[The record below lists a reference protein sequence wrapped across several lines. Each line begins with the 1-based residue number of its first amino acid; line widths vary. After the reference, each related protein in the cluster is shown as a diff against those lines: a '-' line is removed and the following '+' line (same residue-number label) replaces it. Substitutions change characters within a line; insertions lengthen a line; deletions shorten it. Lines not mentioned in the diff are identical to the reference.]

1 MFEKILVANRGEVAA
16 RVARTCRRIG
26 ADTVA
31 VHVEGEEDA
40 VHVQACDAW
49 VRVGPPR
56 DPAGGASAGVPVSA
70 SYADV
75 GALIG
80 AARESGCAALHPGYG
95 LLDDDPMLSRGCE
108 KAGIAFVGP
117 SPEELVLFRDRVS
130 VRNAAFDA
138 GLRILPGSER
148 PIREPSELREDA
160 ESVGYPLVLKPA
172 FGIGE
177 PSALVVIE
185 SAEDLEAAIA
195 RTDWDGAA
203 HYAER
208 HVDRPRHVE
217 VQLVGD
223 GEGSAIVVGDREV
236 SVRKDHRRVLA
247 ESPTPAI
254 DALRRGDAVRS
265 AIWAAAID
273 FALYLR
279 FRGVGSAHFLLD
291 ARGSFHFLSFHPALQ
306 AEHAVIELCANVDL
320 VEVQVRL
327 ANREPMPSEAVR
339 AEPTGHAVQARI
351 EAATNPGDGRPF
363 GGRADEVRWPPAP
376 TGKVRIET
384 GIQARSRVQPDH
396 DPLVATVTT
405 YAPTRHEAVLTLDR
419 IIAETRIAPLVT
431 NLRLLRRA
439 LNHESFRASQYD
451 EGFLDRVAAMP

>member
-31 VHVEGEEDA
+31 IHVEGEEEA
-40 VHVQACDAW
+40 VHVQACDAS

-56 DPAGGASAGVPVSA
+56 DPAGGGVPVRA
-70 SYADV
+70 SYGDV
-75 GALIG
+75 SEVMG
-80 AARESGCAALHPGYG
+80 AAIETCCTALHPGYG
-95 LLDDDPMLSRGCE
+95 LLDDDPTLARACE
-108 KAGIAFVGP
+108 RAGIVFVGP
-117 SPEELVLFRDRVS
+117 TPEELVLFRDRVS
-130 VRNAAFDA
+130 IRNAAFDA
-138 GLRILPGSER
+138 GLRILAGSER
-148 PIREPSELREDA
+148 PIREPEQLREDA
-160 ESVGYPLVLKPA
+160 ELIGYPLVIKPA

-177 PSALVVIE
+177 PPELRVIE

-195 RTDWDGAA
+195 SADWDGAT
-203 HYAER
+203 HYVER

-247 ESPTPAI
+247 ESPSPAI

-291 ARGSFHFLSFHPALQ
+291 ARGSFHFLAFHPSLQ
-306 AEHAVIELCANVDL
+306 TEHAVNELCANIDL

-327 ANREPMPSEAVR
+327 ANGEPMPREAIR

-384 GIQARSRVQPDH
+384 GIQAQTRVQPDH
-396 DPLVATVTT
+396 DPLVATITT
-405 YAPTRHEAVLTLDR
+405 YAPTRHESVLTLDR

-439 LNHESFRASQYD
+439 LNHESFRACQYD
-451 EGFLDRVAAMP
+451 EGFLDRVSATPA